1 MIEDLLKQID
11 EIDNPCSM
19 HGYRTPI
26 ADALH
31 IMELNIEEAVGYAS
45 TAKSEIES
53 AEGFLED
60 AKNAADSAEE
70 EATDAQKQYRIIR
83 DELERFKG
91 LDLSSQPRVD
101 GVDRLVQAITH
112 VTGMMCAQKVMSE
125 RARWA

>member
-11 EIDNPCSM
+11 EIDNPCTTD
-19 HGYRTPI
+19 GYQTVI

-31 IMELNIEEAVGYAS
+31 SMELSIEEAVGYAN
-45 TAKSEIES
+45 TAQTYSD
-53 AEGFLED
+53 D
-60 AKNAADSAEE
+60 AKAVASNAED
-70 EATDAQKQYRIIR
+70 EALNAQKEYWIIR
-83 DELERFKG
+83 QELERFQG